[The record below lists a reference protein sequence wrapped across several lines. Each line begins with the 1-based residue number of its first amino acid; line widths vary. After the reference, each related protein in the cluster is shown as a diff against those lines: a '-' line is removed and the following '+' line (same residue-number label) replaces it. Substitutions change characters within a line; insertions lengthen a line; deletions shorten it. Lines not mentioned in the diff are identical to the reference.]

1 MKEISLA
8 YSIARSSAEGN
19 SEPVTPTGND
29 NFSCFFCFELMTRG
43 ESSPVP
49 QLSDTDSKKKRRRAR
64 ISTSPLSLNDNLH
77 NASSFGLSM
86 IRSYTTVDKVDDD
99 KEKSGDSQAKRSKV
113 GSDNSMFFDCFSVLT
128 VRRLQDLEAS

>member
-19 SEPVTPTGND
+19 SDPVTPTGND

-113 GSDNSMFFDCFSVLT
+113 GADNSMFF
-128 VRRLQDLEAS
+128 